1 MFHPLHSYMYDV
13 PGYPDLSCSSNMHI
27 RVVSARFGFSKSSFS
42 ETNHPCVFDFTGQ
55 YSEGQCSASRLSLG
69 AWGGFSRAFKKSL
82 FFSINQVSQSF
93 ILHPCT
99 RCTSPELSKLGLS
112 TAAVSCPSGG
122 GLGMWEVTT
131 TLIIR
136 CFFLFPSIRCFC
148 SFYDEMFF
156 SSSMM
161 RCAQSPT
168 RCSMFASRG

>member
-27 RVVSARFGFSKSSFS
+27 RVVSAKFGFSKSSFS

-69 AWGGFSRAFKKSL
+69 AWGGFSSVFKKKSL
-82 FFSINQVSQSF
+82 FLRKKVSESF

-112 TAAVSCPSGG
+112 TAALSCPSGG
-122 GLGMWEVTT
+122 GLGMWEVTI

-136 CFFLFPSIRCFC
+136 FFSFSLIRCFC

-168 RCSMFASRG
+168 RCTMFASRG

>member
-93 ILHPCT
+93 ILHPL
-99 RCTSPELSKLGLS
+99 RPLPGAHHRS
-112 TAAVSCPSGG
+112 
-122 GLGMWEVTT
+122 
-131 TLIIR
+131 
-136 CFFLFPSIRCFC
+136 FPSLDFPLLLFLVYREADSACG
-148 SFYDEMFF
+148 
-156 SSSMM
+156 
-161 RCAQSPT
+161 R
-168 RCSMFASRG
+168 